1 MSFSKTFDREPALH
15 DDWNKSDFF
24 GSYFS
29 DFDNN
34 LTHITNG
41 FIFVFDQ
48 SFITSIISSLA
59 YSATRIEKILLIGIK
74 KIWLLENG

>member
-1 MSFSKTFDREPALH
+1 LEQIR
-15 DDWNKSDFF
+15 FF
-24 GSYFS
+24 LVRVHYFS

-48 SFITSIISSLA
+48 SFIIISSLA
-59 YSATRIEKILLIGIK
+59 YSAKRIEKNLLIGIK

>member
-1 MSFSKTFDREPALH
+1 MMIGTNQIFLVD
-15 DDWNKSDFF
+15 
-24 GSYFS
+24 YFS

-34 LTHITNG
+34 LSHITNG
-41 FIFVFDQ
+41 FIFVIDQ